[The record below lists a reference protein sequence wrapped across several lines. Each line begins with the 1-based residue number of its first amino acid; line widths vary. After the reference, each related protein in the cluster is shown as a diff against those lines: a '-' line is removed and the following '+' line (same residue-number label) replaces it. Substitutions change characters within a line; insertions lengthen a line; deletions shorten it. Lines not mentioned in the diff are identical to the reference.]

1 MLSVRRESDTMKR
14 FLALT
19 TLLFA
24 LGLLAS
30 RTGLVLHEVGGHWG
44 VAAAFG
50 CKLNE
55 IHLFLFGGGWVDF
68 ACAQLTPAQSLAID
82 LGGIALQFA
91 VAVPLLLI
99 ARRRP
104 RSGVGLACSVVGAL
118 FVVHG
123 LWYLVTGMHYGVGD
137 GRELHRM
144 FAAQRGVLV
153 AATSVLLVACC
164 GAGAFALGRRL
175 SPRVVARHWPL
186 RVVILAGAMLV
197 AAGAHGALTWTEL
210 KLRADPVY
218 AATFQPEHEQRIEV
232 EMKKFEAERKPTP
245 EQVVVQRNE
254 LASRYRVFP
263 LKIVLGISMAI
274 AAIAGV
280 TFALRPP
287 ADDSL
292 RSAPGPK

>member
-1 MLSVRRESDTMKR
+1 MKR
-14 FLALT
+14 FLTLS

-50 CKLNE
+50 CELDE
-55 IHLFLFGGGWVDF
+55 IHLFVFGGGWVDF
-68 ACAQLTPAQSLAID
+68 DCARLAPAQALAID

-91 VAVPLLLI
+91 IAVPLLLL

-104 RSGVGLACSVVGAL
+104 RSGVGLACSVAGAL

-137 GRELHRM
+137 GRALHRM

-153 AATSVLLVACC
+153 AAGSVVLVACC
-164 GAGAFALGRRL
+164 GGGAFGLGRRL
-175 SPRVVARHWPL
+175 SSRVVAGRWFA
-186 RVVILAGAMLV
+186 RVAMLASAMLM
-197 AAGAHGALTWTEL
+197 AAAVHGALTWIEL
-210 KLRADPVY
+210 QLREDPVY

-232 EMKKFEAERKPTP
+232 EMRRFEAEQKRSP
-245 EQVVVQRNE
+245 EQVVVQRQE

-263 LKIVLGISMAI
+263 LKVVLGVAMAV

-280 TFALRPP
+280 AVALRPTS
-287 ADDSL
+287 D
-292 RSAPGPK
+292 G

>member
-14 FLALT
+14 FFALT

-55 IHLFLFGGGWVDF
+55 IHLFYFGGGWVDF
-68 ACAQLTPAQSLAID
+68 DCAQLTPAQSLAID

-91 VAVPLLLI
+91 VAAPLLLL
-99 ARRRP
+99 ARRWP

-123 LWYLVTGMHYGVGD
+123 LYYLVTGMHYGVGD

-144 FAAQRGVLV
+144 FAAQRGVFV
-153 AATSVLLVACC
+153 AACSAVLVACC
-164 GAGAFALGRRL
+164 GVGAFALARRL
-175 SPRVVARHWPL
+175 AARVPEAPWPARVAL
-186 RVVILAGAMLV
+186 FAGAMLL
-197 AAGAHGALTWTEL
+197 AAATHGALTWSEL
-210 KLRADPVY
+210 RLREDRVY
-218 AATFQPEHEQRIEV
+218 AATFQPEHEVRAEQEV
-232 EMKKFEAERKPTP
+232 KQLAVERKVTP
-245 EQVVVQRNE
+245 EQVAEVKKE
-254 LASRYRVFP
+254 LVAKYRVFP
-263 LKIVLGISMAI
+263 LKEVLAGAMGLSALGGI
-274 AAIAGV
+274 AAGS
-280 TFALRPP
+280 R
-287 ADDSL
+287 
-292 RSAPGPK
+292 RR